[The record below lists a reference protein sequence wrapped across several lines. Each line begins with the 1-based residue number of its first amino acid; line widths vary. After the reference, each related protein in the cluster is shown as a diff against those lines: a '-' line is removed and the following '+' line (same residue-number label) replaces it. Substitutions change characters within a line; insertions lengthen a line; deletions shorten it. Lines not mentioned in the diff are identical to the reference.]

1 MPALVLATAAL
12 VPAFLLLWFFVS
24 RDANPEPRGVL
35 ARTFLLGVLG
45 PIPVVPLAMVLE
57 GAGASL
63 GGAYGGAFSQAVLG
77 AAIPEELFKFAV
89 LRFYVWKHPAFDE
102 PMDGIV
108 YGATAS
114 LGFAA
119 LENLLYVGSGGT
131 GVAILRAFTAVPGHA
146 TWGAIMGAHVGRA
159 RFAPPE
165 QARGIMVRGVLWCIA
180 LHGAYDFLLFT
191 KSMLAL
197 LAPIVLVFGFVW
209 VWRILR
215 AARTEQKLRVAT
227 ERVEVFGTGDSASV
241 LVETS
246 VAEVTLRRTP
256 WGVIKMLLG
265 GTGLTAAGLFD
276 CLMIFGLFD
285 RTIEPDARLALGVMG
300 GLTLLVGVGFFF
312 LFRSGLRAQVRA

>member
-1 MPALVLATAAL
+1 MPALALAIAAL

-35 ARTFLLGVLG
+35 ARTFLLGVLV
-45 PIPVVPLAMVLE
+45 PIPVVPMALMLE

-63 GGAYGGAFSQAVLG
+63 GGAYGGAFKQAILG

-89 LRFYVWKHPAFDE
+89 LRFYIWKHPAFDE

-119 LENLLYVGSGGT
+119 LENLLYVGGGGT
-131 GVAILRAFTAVPGHA
+131 AVAILRAFTAVPGHA
-146 TWGAIMGAHVGRA
+146 TWGAIMGAYVGRA

-165 QARGIMVRGVLWCIA
+165 QARGLMVRGVLWCIA

-191 KSMLAL
+191 RSALAL
-197 LAPIVLVFGFVW
+197 LAPLVLVFGFVW

-215 AARTEQKLRVAT
+215 SARAEQKLRVVT
-227 ERVEVFGTGDSASV
+227 ERVEVSATPESASI
-241 LVETS
+241 LVETTA
-246 VAEVTLRRTP
+246 VEVTRRRSP

-265 GTGLTAAGLFD
+265 GTGLTVAGLFLL
-276 CLMIFGLFD
+276 LMIFGLFD
-285 RTIEPDARLALGVMG
+285 ATIEPDARAALLVMG
-300 GLTLLVGVGFFF
+300 VLSGLLGVGFFF
-312 LFRSGLRAQVRA
+312 LFRSGLRTQVRA